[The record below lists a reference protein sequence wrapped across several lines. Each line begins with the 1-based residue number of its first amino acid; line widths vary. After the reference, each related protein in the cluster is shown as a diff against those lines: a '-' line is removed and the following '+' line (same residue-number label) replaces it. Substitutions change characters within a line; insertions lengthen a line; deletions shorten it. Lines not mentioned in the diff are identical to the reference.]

1 MPKNIKKIISKKG
14 YIFSETLNNW
24 KYIVGNGLFKIC
36 YPKSFKHYNK
46 LNVSYLEIMVKRG
59 HEIDVEY
66 SKKHI
71 IEKMNIYFGYTIV
84 EKLKLISFDS
94 VQTISKNNETQRKSE
109 NNNKYI
115 NKVNNIKNDKI
126 KKSLMNLAKVFKKK

>member
-1 MPKNIKKIISKKG
+1 
-14 YIFSETLNNW
+14 
-24 KYIVGNGLFKIC
+24 
-36 YPKSFKHYNK
+36 
-46 LNVSYLEIMVKRG
+46 
-59 HEIDVEY
+59 
-66 SKKHI
+66 
-71 IEKMNIYFGYTIV
+71 MNIYFGYTIV

-115 NKVNNIKNDKI
+115 NKVNNIKNEKI